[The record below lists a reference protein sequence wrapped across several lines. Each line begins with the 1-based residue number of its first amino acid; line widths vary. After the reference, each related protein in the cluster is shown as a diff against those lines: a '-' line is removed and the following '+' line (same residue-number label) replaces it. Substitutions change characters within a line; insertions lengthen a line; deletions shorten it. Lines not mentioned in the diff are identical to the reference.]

1 MKKDFKNAGADKLI
15 EIIADKTI
23 EDFFL
28 YDIDGIKNYLNLGKS
43 YKVSFK
49 NNGLETIKKMF
60 EDANRVYF
68 KGERVEG
75 LVKSLNKKLILSNIC
90 SQIHILC
97 KELGYKCNS
106 RKV

>member
-49 NNGLETIKKMF
+49 NNGLEVIKKMVRTMQF
-60 EDANRVYF
+60 
-68 KGERVEG
+68 
-75 LVKSLNKKLILSNIC
+75 S
-90 SQIHILC
+90 
-97 KELGYKCNS
+97 
-106 RKV
+106 